1 MSYSH
6 PDFFSRPEY
15 RKRLALT
22 ALRQLACQ
30 ARRAGHYN
38 MTTLWHFRQ
47 CWRLSGA
54 LSDYVHYLAFRRD
67 LGYPLTLRQR
77 QRVLNW
83 HSGSVSRYYWQVR
96 YRASYRLLQKL
107 LRQQPTTPADLA
119 ALQRFLVTK
128 RQIQLVGNSGE
139 LLGAGLGTAIDRAEV
154 VVRFNRCFSANSP
167 LSDTGK
173 VTTLWVCAPDFKGQ
187 APESEWQLL
196 TGPDMLQWL
205 GRLPPA
211 LHAAAQQ
218 TSVLATP
225 VFSVPLCYWRV
236 LVRQLAAPPSA
247 GILTIYCLSQLVP
260 NCQKWVC
267 GFSFST
273 PQQYHHADVNHPAA
287 NRHHWAAER
296 RLLQRWLAEGDI
308 AAGCQGLSD

>member
-1 MSYSH
+1 MTSSH
-6 PDFFSRPEY
+6 PAFFSRPVY
-15 RKRLALT
+15 RERLALT
-22 ALRQLACQ
+22 ELRQLASQ

-54 LSDYVHYLAFRRD
+54 LSDYVQYLAFRRD

-77 QRVLNW
+77 QRALSW
-83 HSGSVSRYYWQVR
+83 HSTSVSRYYWQLR
-96 YRASYRLLQKL
+96 HRTSYRLLQKL
-107 LRQQPTTPADLA
+107 LRQQPATPANLA

-128 RQIQLVGNSGE
+128 RQIQLVGNSAE
-139 LLGAGLGTAIDRAEV
+139 LLGAGLGAAIDSAEV

-167 LSDTGK
+167 ITDTGSR
-173 VTTLWVCAPDFKGQ
+173 TTLWVCAPDFKGQ
-187 APESEWQLL
+187 APASEWQLL
-196 TGPDMLQWL
+196 TGPDMLPWL
-205 GRLPPA
+205 GRLPAA
-211 LHAAAQQ
+211 LQASTQQ
-218 TSVLATP
+218 VSVLEAS
-225 VFSVPLCYWRV
+225 VLSVPLCYWRV

-247 GILTIYCLSQLVP
+247 GVLTIYCLSQLVP
-260 NCQKWVC
+260 NCKKWVC

-273 PQQYHHADVNHPAA
+273 PQQYHHADANHPAA
-287 NRHHWAAER
+287 SRHHWAAER